1 MNVWELCSPPFV
13 QIDRAVGS
21 KNEPVRP
28 YSHFETLVEGLLVG
42 NQEQ

>member
-21 KNEPVRP
+21 KNGGIE
-28 YSHFETLVEGLLVG
+28 LVLEWNGG
-42 NQEQ
+42 ME